1 MILVIDDDKTVRLS
15 LALVLRKAGY
25 EVEMA
30 SGPGEAL
37 PYFRSGSPQVVI
49 MDMNYSRATDGA
61 EGLHLLR
68 QAGIFMPGVPVIL
81 LTGWGSIRLAV
92 EGMRAGAFDF
102 MTKPWDNRVL
112 LDRVETALKLTS
124 PGEVDPQDSS
134 SFDRSG
140 IIGRSSGLEDVLKKA
155 ARVAATDAP
164 VLILGENGTGKEL
177 IAQAIHRNSRRRGK
191 SFVMVNLGGI
201 SESLFESEM
210 FGHVRGAFTGA
221 VADRIG
227 RFEMADKGTVFLD
240 EIGDLPASSQVK
252 LLRVLQQ
259 HTFER
264 LGDSRQRKTD
274 MRVICATNADLPKMV
289 AGGDFREDLFYRINL
304 VTLRLPPLRER
315 RVDIVPLAR
324 HFLSLAEKAHGM
336 RGTLAPDA
344 ERYLESLP
352 WPGNIRQLRN
362 TVEKA
367 LIMSGGE
374 ILDAELFRQCA
385 EEGTYLMKAP
395 ESAGSGEVSFAG
407 MTLDDIE
414 RHAIEEAMK
423 RCNGNLSR
431 VATELGITRQTLYR
445 RLEKHGLGT
454 RPGPDGSD

>member
-15 LALVLRKAGY
+15 ISLLLRRAGY
-25 EVEMA
+25 EVEVA
-30 SGPGEAL
+30 SGPEEAL
-37 PYFRSGSPQVVI
+37 AFFRSGTPRAVI
-49 MDMNYSRATDGA
+49 MDMNYSRATDGG

-68 QAGIFMPGVPVIL
+68 QARIFLPGVPVIL
-81 LTGWGSIRLAV
+81 LTGWGSIGLAV

-124 PGEVDPQDSS
+124 GDADREEGA

-140 IIGRSSGLEDVLKKA
+140 IIGRSPGLEDVLQKA

-177 IAQAIHRNSRRRGK
+177 IAQAIHRNSRRRSK
-191 SFVMVNLGGI
+191 PFVMVNLGGI
-201 SESLFESEM
+201 PESLFESEM

-221 VADRIG
+221 VADRAG

-240 EIGDLPASSQVK
+240 EIGELGASSQVK

-274 MRVICATNADLPKMV
+274 MRVICATNADIPAMV
-289 AGGDFREDLFYRINL
+289 ATGSFREDLFYRINL

-315 RVDIVPLAR
+315 RSDIVPLAR
-324 HFLSLAEKAHGM
+324 HFLKQAEKIFSLKGSLAA
-336 RGTLAPDA
+336 DA
-344 ERYLESLP
+344 EKYLESLP
-352 WPGNIRQLRN
+352 WPGNIRQLGN
-362 TVEKA
+362 VVEKT
-367 LIMSGGE
+367 LIMSGGGV
-374 ILDAELFRQCA
+374 LDAEAFRQ
-385 EEGTYLMKAP
+385 
-395 ESAGSGEVSFAG
+395 SAAAGDMPPHPGAGDRGVSLAG
-407 MTLDDIE
+407 MTLEDIE
-414 RHAIEEAMK
+414 RRAIEEAMT
-423 RCNGNLSR
+423 RCAGNLSR

-445 RLEKHGLGT
+445 RLEKHGISAGGAS
-454 RPGPDGSD
+454 PEDS